1 MLVKC
6 YHVNLTSCF
15 KVNRDNAPF
24 KSLQKSNFC
33 MPILLYMLGD
43 KSLQKSNFC
52 MPILLYMLGVSCWEY
67 QVN

>member
-24 KSLQKSNFC
+24 QVLAKKQFLHAYSAVYVGSIKL
-33 MPILLYMLGD
+33 I
-43 KSLQKSNFC
+43 
-52 MPILLYMLGVSCWEY
+52 EY
-67 QVN
+67 LKHPSASE